1 MKTYTVKIKTPG
13 HMIVFNGKRARTPV
27 VYEHILEKDLSVFEL
42 QARRSMLEYEI
53 TDESTIV
60 KESVIEEIEIL
71 KEDEDIEVEEL
82 SEKAEPS
89 TILEKLLS
97 DEE

>member
-1 MKTYTVKIKTPG
+1 MILKWDRFNRLSHFFNEGMNMKTYTVKIKTPG

-60 KESVIEEIEIL
+60 KESVIEEIETRGGI
-71 KEDEDIEVEEL
+71 
-82 SEKAEPS
+82 PS
-89 TILEKLLS
+89 FW
-97 DEE
+97 